1 MEEFD
6 LDKRIFKG
14 LEGLD
19 MLKFAIINLVSC
31 NGTKSISFSEVSC
44 DYEVLRDKTD
54 RRTCFFPFQLIFN
67 YGVSFLESLEK
78 ASSDDIKNMEPHMKK
93 AVLRLNAFY
102 KSIEYN
108 QTCLKK
114 VFDMKL
120 KGEEMA
126 ATETDI
132 SITLAEHLLGKLAPG
147 ESYKIDNKAREKKS
161 CRCGCKV
168 TPVFDGTGIGHEQVW
183 HGFIDIVFSSH
194 LGIHSMAN
202 AVLDIEENISKK
214 RRVDEQDAWLN
225 TCESQNRRNPECW
238 PGSRGVNCAEDC
250 AKGFYGRLCKKM
262 CECYPCDKV
271 NGCQN
276 IIPWLNTCES
286 QNPVNPGTCS
296 NVSNGEPLVCCPNY
310 RIVGTSCEEC
320 WPGFRGVN
328 CAEDCAKGFYGR
340 LCREKCLCDPCDK
353 VKGCQNITLFCILCL
368 SVFCIFRLSASA
380 TSNVLTE
387 KDVQNDKDLSEK
399 LPHSLSQKTSS
410 VDEAVSNNTDS
421 DAHCNDVC
429 QRKDCFPDMPK

>member
-214 RRVDEQDAWLN
+214 RRVDEQDETKNDDSPGGKTITQVKQPLSEN
-225 TCESQNRRNPECW
+225 MLSQAIAQTIVFSLVQKQKHPEFLHHMI
-238 PGSRGVNCAEDC
+238 P
-250 AKGFYGRLCKKM
+250 
-262 CECYPCDKV
+262 
-271 NGCQN
+271 N
-276 IIPWLNTCES
+276 IVISPEKLEIMMYDSDND
-286 QNPVNPGTCS
+286 VLLCS
-296 NVSNGEPLVCCPNY
+296 NPILLFNLDLPDDRTLIDETVLIIWMVLHY
-310 RIVGTSCEEC
+310 RIFCSGLNKANPYLLERCKSNFRQLVASKWDIYSKSLKSCV
-320 WPGFRGVN
+320 PGFPSV
-328 CAEDCAKGFYGR
+328 
-340 LCREKCLCDPCDK
+340 EKWP
-353 VKGCQNITLFCILCL
+353 I
-368 SVFCIFRLSASA
+368 
-380 TSNVLTE
+380 
-387 KDVQNDKDLSEK
+387 SELIQCGKK
-399 LPHSLSQKTSS
+399 LKF
-410 VDEAVSNNTDS
+410 ES
-421 DAHCNDVC
+421 DD
-429 QRKDCFPDMPK
+429 F